1 MDQIAPEVLLR
12 ALAFLGI
19 ACFCGLVP
27 LLFAAVAFYAKGKH
41 GEIGESIAKAR
52 RVKISALQPDMGL
65 VRLQGRIAPIQQ
77 PLDGTPENGLVYL
90 RLQVEKYVS
99 ADTTVQVEE
108 HVSADTIG
116 WKPFADKWYGIPFQI
131 EDDTGQVW
139 VNPEGMD
146 RHFLGDEFV
155 PDDAQIQNACILLE
169 ISPDMLRG
177 KLRFHLWELRAGQ
190 EVTVIGAPTRDA
202 QGNLVIA
209 KSAQQ
214 PLLISRWLELDEK
227 LSAQTRQ
234 ARNWVLFLG
243 IPGLLFLICGCC
255 GALVSLL
262 TIPR

>member
-12 ALAFLGI
+12 ASAFLGI

-27 LLFAAVAFYAKGKH
+27 LLFAAIAFYAKSKH
-41 GEIGESIAKAR
+41 GEMGEAIAKAR
-52 RVKISALQPDMGL
+52 RVKISALQPGMGP

-90 RLQVEKYVS
+90 RLQVEEYVS
-99 ADTTVQVEE
+99 ADTT
-108 HVSADTIG
+108 G

-139 VNPEGMD
+139 VNPEGVD

-155 PDDAQIQNACILLE
+155 PDDDQIQNACTLLE

-177 KLRFHLWELRAGQ
+177 KLRFRMWELRAGR
-190 EVTVIGAPTRDA
+190 EVTVIGTPTQDA

-214 PLLISRWLELDEK
+214 PLLISRWSEQTLDEK

-262 TIPR
+262 TAPR